1 MVENVFFTAEN
12 ANFQMRAKT
21 ATVDGLTP
29 NFAHRIHLTSTTKS
43 EKHKSLAL
51 SWPELWVFKV
61 AEATGGR
68 HPLKKCSFPKIT
80 KVEVV
85 ALVISFILI

>member
-1 MVENVFFTAEN
+1 MVENVFFTAKN

-21 ATVDGLTP
+21 ATVEQMQP
-29 NFAHRIHLTSTTKS
+29 NLAHLIYSTGTTNAI
-43 EKHKSLAL
+43 KHKSLAL

-68 HPLKKCSFPKIT
+68 NPLKKCSFPKIV